1 MSYVD
6 FVMTRFSRFILL
18 CLCFCLLFSEA
29 IGQAFASDTVYFT
42 SKRKSIT
49 IPFKLVHNL
58 IIIPVQINDSKQL
71 NFILDSGVKN
81 TLITRLHYSDSLSL
95 HEAGRISIQG
105 LGTGH
110 EIEALYSKGNYMRMP
125 GIMGMNH
132 EVYVL
137 MEDVF
142 NLSTRMGMSIHGIIG
157 YDIFRNFIVKIN
169 YSSKTLTLY
178 RPDLKLK
185 IPKKGEVYPLHIEN
199 TKAYV
204 EAGVRQHNGDSIKVK
219 LVIDT
224 GASHSVSLYLP
235 TNDRLQLPPK
245 VMEAYLGRGLSGDIN
260 GKIGRINSFSLG
272 KYELQD
278 LPASFPDE
286 ESIKAALN
294 LANRNGNL
302 GSDILKRF
310 TVIFDYPHE
319 RMILVPN
326 RKYRDPFYYN
336 MTGFEIST
344 PLPGANFYIV
354 SHVIDDSPA
363 KESGLLPGDQL
374 ININGRDCKELA
386 LDELLELFDTKPG
399 RKLRMRLK
407 RDSKLVNVEMV
418 LQSRI

>member
-1 MSYVD
+1 MA
-6 FVMTRFSRFILL
+6 RISRLAL
-18 CLCFCLLFSEA
+18 LCFCLCFILTEA
-29 IGQAFASDTVYFT
+29 KAQAVVSDTVYFS

-49 IPFKLVHNL
+49 IPFKLIHNL
-58 IIIPVQINDSKQL
+58 IIIPVQINNSQPL

-95 HEAGRISIQG
+95 NETARMKIQG

-110 EIEALYSKGNYMRMP
+110 EMEAIYSRGNTMRMP
-125 GIMGMNH
+125 GIEGKNH
-132 EVYVL
+132 QVFVL

-142 NLSTRMGMSIHGIIG
+142 NLSTRMGMPVHGIIG

-169 YSSKTLTLY
+169 YNSKSLTLY
-178 RPDLKLK
+178 RPDANIK
-185 IPKKGEVYPLHIEN
+185 IPKRGEVYPLHIEN
-199 TKAYV
+199 TKAYIDANV
-204 EAGVRQHNGDSIKVK
+204 GQHNGDSVKVR

-235 TNDRLQLPPK
+235 TDARLQLPPK
-245 VMEAYLGRGLSGDIN
+245 VMEAYLGRGLSGDVN
-260 GKIGRINSFSLG
+260 GKIGRINSFRLG
-272 KYELQD
+272 KYKLQD

-286 ESIKAALN
+286 ESIKLAMN

-310 TVIFDYPHE
+310 TVIFDYPKQQ
-319 RMILVPN
+319 MTLIPN
-326 RKYRDPFYYN
+326 RKYKEPFYYN
-336 MTGFEIST
+336 MTGLEIST

-363 KESGLLPGDQL
+363 KHSGLLPGDQL
-374 ININGRDCKELA
+374 VNINGRDCRE
-386 LDELLELFDTKPG
+386 LELPQLLDLLDSKPG
-399 RKLRMRLK
+399 RKVRMKLR
-407 RDSKLVNVEMV
+407 RDSKLVDVEMI